1 MNFLYIN
8 KKAFG
13 ILLGAFFFYSATGVQ
28 AQVTDSTNQK
38 PALNNE
44 LPGAPVPMPTQP
56 RQTAPATQPAPP
68 VQQPAPQ
75 KQPTPRTTQPQQD
88 DQGAP
93 VYQTDPNLEP
103 LHRKPASELNQAG
116 EDGPQTFLDRTFIG
130 STGGLGFGSNSY
142 SGTYFNVSLSPFIGY
157 RILNR
162 WAVGP
167 GVTYEY
173 VGSNG
178 YHLSTYGGKIF
189 TQIDLF
195 KGILLHAE
203 HEILSVADLE
213 INPSNQ
219 IVEVRRGI
227 SSTLA
232 GGGYRQMS
240 GNFGMD
246 LYILFNLNTGLYQY
260 RSNPVVR
267 VGFIYNL
274 HSRRK

>member
-1 MNFLYIN
+1 MTILFIN

-13 ILLGAFFFYSATGVQ
+13 ILLGALFFYSVTGAQ
-28 AQVTDSTNQK
+28 AQVTDSINQK

-44 LPGAPVPMPTQP
+44 LPGAPVPVQTQP
-56 RQTAPATQPAPP
+56 GQTAPAQQPTAP

-75 KQPTPRTTQPQQD
+75 KKPAPRTTQPKQD
-88 DQGAP
+88 DNGAP
-93 VYQTDPNLEP
+93 VYQADPNLEP
-103 LHRKPASELNQAG
+103 LHRKPGSQTGKTEEELPA
-116 EDGPQTFLDRTFIG
+116 TFLDRTFIG
-130 STGGLGFGSNSY
+130 TTGGLGFGSDSY

-167 GVTYEY
+167 GITYEY

-178 YHLSTYGGKIF
+178 YHLSTYGGKLF
-189 TQIDLF
+189 TQVDLF

-203 HEILSVADLE
+203 HEVLSVADLE
-213 INPSNQ
+213 LRPGNQ
-219 IVEVRRGI
+219 IVEIRR
-227 SSTLA
+227 SVSNTLA

-246 LYILFNLNTGLYQY
+246 LYVLFNLNNGVYQY
-260 RSNPVVR
+260 RSNPVIR

>member
-1 MNFLYIN
+1 MTTLFIN

-13 ILLGAFFFYSATGVQ
+13 ILLGALFFYSVSGVQ
-28 AQVTDSTNQK
+28 AQVKDSTNQK

-44 LPGAPVPMPTQP
+44 LPGAPVPVPTQP
-56 RQTAPATQPAPP
+56 NSTSPATQPTAP

-75 KQPTPRTTQPQQD
+75 KQPVPRTTQPQQD

-93 VYQTDPNLEP
+93 VYQADPNLEP
-103 LHRKPASELNQAG
+103 LHRKPISEINKSG
-116 EDGPQTFLDRTFIG
+116 EEAPQTFLDRTFIG
-130 STGGLGFGSNSY
+130 STGGIGFGSDSY
-142 SGTYFNVSLSPFIGY
+142 SGSYFNISLSPFVGY
-157 RILNR
+157 RILSR

-178 YHLSTYGGKIF
+178 YHLSTYGGKLF
-189 TQIDLF
+189 TQVDLF
-195 KGILLHAE
+195 KGILFHAE
-203 HEILSVADLE
+203 HELLSVADLE
-213 INPSNQ
+213 LNTSQQ
-219 IVEVRRGI
+219 IVETRRNI

-232 GGGYRQMS
+232 GGGYRQMN

-246 LYILFNLNTGLYQY
+246 LYVLFNLNNGVYQY

-274 HSRRK
+274 HSRR

>member
-1 MNFLYIN
+1 MTTLFIN

-13 ILLGAFFFYSATGVQ
+13 ILLGALFFYSVSGAQ
-28 AQVTDSTNQK
+28 AQVIDSTNQK

-44 LPGAPVPMPTQP
+44 LPGAPVPATTPP
-56 RQTAPATQPAPP
+56 NPTAPTTPPTAPVPQPAP
-68 VQQPAPQ
+68 
-75 KQPTPRTTQPQQD
+75 RTTPSQQD

-93 VYQTDPNLEP
+93 VYQADPNLEP
-103 LHRKPASELNQAG
+103 LHRKPGSQTGQTEEELPA
-116 EDGPQTFLDRTFIG
+116 TFLDRTFIG
-130 STGGLGFGSNSY
+130 STGGLGFGSGSY

-157 RILNR
+157 RILSR

-178 YHLSTYGGKIF
+178 YHLSTYGGKLF
-189 TQIDLF
+189 TQVDLF

-203 HEILSVADLE
+203 HEVLSVADLE
-213 INPSNQ
+213 INPNNQ
-219 IVEVRRGI
+219 IVEIRR
-227 SSTLA
+227 SVSNTLA
-232 GGGYRQMS
+232 GGGYRQMN

-246 LYILFNLNTGLYQY
+246 LYVLFNLNTGVYQY

-274 HSRRK
+274 HSRRNWKIK